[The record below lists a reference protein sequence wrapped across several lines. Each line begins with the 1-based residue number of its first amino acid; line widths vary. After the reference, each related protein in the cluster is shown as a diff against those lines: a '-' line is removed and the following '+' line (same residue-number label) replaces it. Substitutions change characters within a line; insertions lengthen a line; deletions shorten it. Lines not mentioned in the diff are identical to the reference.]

1 MTVQL
6 LTQPK
11 AIAPQSIPPKKWVTG
26 EELFKMGDIG
36 RTELIKGEIIY
47 LMPTGLLHGIIE
59 FAIAAILRNFVQLHQ
74 LGYVFGGETGIYI
87 TREPDT
93 VRGVDA
99 AYISHER
106 FAQIKS
112 TSYLDVAPELVV
124 EVMSPDDS
132 WTEINDKIEEYF
144 AIGVVLI
151 WIVNP
156 KRKLVHVYRSP
167 TTLEILRAHDTLT
180 GDEVLPGFAVPL
192 TELFG

>member
-6 LTQPK
+6 LTQSK
-11 AIAPQSIPPKKWVTG
+11 AIAPKSIMPKKWVTG

-87 TREPDT
+87 AREPDT

-156 KRKLVHVYRSP
+156 KRKQVHVYHSL
-167 TTLEILRAHDTLT
+167 TTLEILRLNDTLT